1 MSGVL
6 ITGGAGF
13 IGSNLAHRLLSE
25 GCNLTIY
32 DNLSRPGSTVNLQWL
47 QEVHGSNSFRLVVA
61 DLADFEKLKTAT
73 EGAHW
78 IYHLAGQVAVTSSVQ
93 EPRADF
99 EDNALGTFN
108 ALEAARLVGDDPIF
122 IYASTNKVYGGMEQ
136 IKIVEQDGRYICAD
150 LPDGI
155 PESAA
160 LNFHSPYGCSKGAGD
175 QYTRDYYRIYGLRS
189 VVLRQSCIYGYHQ
202 FGIEDQGWIAWFI
215 LSTIKNRPITIYGDG
230 KQVRD
235 ILFIEDL
242 LNAYALAVDQIDK
255 AAGQVYNVGGGP
267 ENTLAIWSEFG
278 PILEKLSGHSIPV
291 EFKNWRPGDQRVY
304 TSNIGKINRELGW
317 SPKVSVNDGITRL
330 YKWFK
335 EHPEL
340 FSHF

>member
-13 IGSNLAHRLLSE
+13 IGSNLTHRLLSE

-32 DNLSRPGSTVNLQWL
+32 DNLSRPGSIYNVQWL
-47 QEVHGSNSFRLVVA
+47 QKMHGSNSFRLVVA
-61 DLADFEKLKTAT
+61 DLADFEKLKTAA
-73 EGAHW
+73 EGAHC
-78 IYHLAGQVAVTSSVQ
+78 IYHLAGQVAVTTSVQ
-93 EPRADF
+93 DPRSDF

-108 ALEAARLVGDDPIF
+108 VLEAARLVGDDPIF
-122 IYASTNKVYGGMEQ
+122 IYASTNKVYGGLEQ
-136 IKIVEQDGRYICAD
+136 IKIVEQDGRYGYAD
-150 LPDGI
+150 FPDGI
-155 PESAA
+155 PESAG

-189 VVLRQSCIYGYHQ
+189 VVMRQSCIYGYHQ

-215 LSTIKNRPITIYGDG
+215 LCAIKNQPITIYGDG

-235 ILFIEDL
+235 ILFIKDL
-242 LNAYALAVDQIDK
+242 LNAYLLAVDQIDK
-255 AAGQVYNVGGGP
+255 SAGQVYNVGGGRR
-267 ENTLAIWSEFG
+267 NTLAIWSEFG
-278 PILEKLSGHSIPV
+278 PILERLSGHSIPV
-291 EFKNWRPGDQRVY
+291 EFKNWRPGDQKVY

-317 SPKVSVNDGITRL
+317 SPEVSVDEGITRL

-340 FSHF
+340 FSQL